1 MRKENTNLTNE
12 KKSFKEVI
20 KERKWNIIAGT
31 SVVISVAA
39 AGLCIVL
46 AKDNRTMSEI
56 LSEGVLQDAIITTN
70 NKINGRRQQ
79 LRMLTDLI
87 VRNPNDDGLIS
98 KKLKIEGE
106 VEILYKRLDKYTK
119 KLHLYEIKDIMD

>member
-1 MRKENTNLTNE
+1 MKKENTNLTNE

-20 KERKWNIIAGT
+20 KEHKWDIIAGT
-31 SVVISVAA
+31 SVVISVAV

-87 VRNPNDDGLIS
+87 AQNPNDDGLVS

-106 VEILYKRLDKYTK
+106 VEILCKRLDKYTK
-119 KLHLYEIKDIMD
+119 KLYLCEIKDITD

>member
-1 MRKENTNLTNE
+1 MKKENTNLTNE